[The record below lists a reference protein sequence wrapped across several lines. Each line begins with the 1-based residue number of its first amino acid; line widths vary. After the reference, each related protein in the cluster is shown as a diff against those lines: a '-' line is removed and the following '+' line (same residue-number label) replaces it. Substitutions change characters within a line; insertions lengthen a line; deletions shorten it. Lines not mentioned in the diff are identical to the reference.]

1 MNLVVLLCTYNGE
14 KYINKQLES
23 LEAQKLKP
31 DLIYIYDWGSTDG
44 TVEHINEFR
53 SNTSLTCKLVQKE
66 NPIGVA
72 AGFKFA
78 IKDILECNDSFDY
91 IAMCDQDDI
100 WLPEKLSEYR
110 DSLELQPHTDIVFSD
125 VSLID
130 GSGLVTLKSR
140 NKSSMYFTNELFDF
154 DDGVI
159 FANPVVGMTMLV
171 SRRLCDV
178 YSNIEFDD
186 EIMHDWAIVML
197 CRILGFESIYID
209 KPLVLYRQHAN
220 NVLGN
225 KSNNSKLS
233 ILMSMSKRVDR
244 LIVRHDNFTSKLG
257 LVGKP
262 GNLDLVSS
270 VRKSKLLSP
279 IYKFVLCFFIILRNI
294 FG

>member
-14 KYINKQLES
+14 KYIKKQLES
-23 LEAQKLKP
+23 LESQKLKP
-31 DLIYIYDWGSTDG
+31 DFIYIYDWGSIDG
-44 TVEHINEFR
+44 TVEKINNFR
-53 SNTSLTCKLVQKE
+53 SNTSLSCKFIQKE

-72 AGFKFA
+72 AGFKLA
-78 IKDILECNDSFDY
+78 IKEVLESNDSVDY
-91 IAMCDQDDI
+91 IAMCDQDDV
-100 WLPEKLSEYR
+100 WLPEKLSDYR
-110 DSLELQPHTDIVFSD
+110 NSLESKPHTDIIFSD